1 MNSWPASAMAKSNFT
16 DQRRKSGTALRS
28 LATILSR
35 KGICSDV
42 APLNAA
48 AEQCS
53 LASSHGDKAWG
64 YDITNLTFQLNTPK
78 GTVPTKAKDFR
89 IELNISMVG
98 RFDGEPDDQFTKLEI
113 NVEKYAQGPAGANL
127 KAAWHFD
134 RHIIDTKKDSPHITE
149 DIHPLYHF
157 QFGGARMTKIADQ
170 LGTTL
175 LLDPPRLMH
184 PPMDGILAI
193 DFVLANYAGSIWK
206 SLRDDPQYS
215 NLIVPQFKRFW
226 KPYFDAVAGSWS
238 NPRALNSGF
247 LCPFVMA

>member
-1 MNSWPASAMAKSNFT
+1 MAKNNFS
-16 DQRRKSGTALRS
+16 DQRKKSGTSLRS
-28 LATILSR
+28 LAMILSR

-53 LASSHGDKAWG
+53 LTAAHGDKAWG
-64 YDITNLTFQLNTPK
+64 YDITSLTFQLSTPK
-78 GTVPTKAKDFR
+78 GTIPARAKDFR

-98 RFDGEPDDQFTKLEI
+98 RFDGDPDDQFAKLEI
-113 NVEKYAQGPAGANL
+113 NVEKYAQGPTGADL

-170 LGTTL
+170 LGQTL
-175 LLDPPRLMH
+175 LLNPPRLMH

-193 DFVLANYAGSIWK
+193 DFVLANYAGGIWK
-206 SLRDDPQYS
+206 ALREDPQYT
-215 NLIVPQFKRFW
+215 NLIVPQFERFW
-226 KPYFDAVAGSWS
+226 KPYFDAVAASWA
-238 NPRALNSGF
+238 NPRALNSTF
-247 LCPFVMA
+247 LCPFVIA